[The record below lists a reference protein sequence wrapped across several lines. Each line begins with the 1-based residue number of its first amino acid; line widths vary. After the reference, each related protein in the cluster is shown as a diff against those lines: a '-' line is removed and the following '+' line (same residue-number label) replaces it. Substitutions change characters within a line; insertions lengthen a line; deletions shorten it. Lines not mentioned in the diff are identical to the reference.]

1 MDKIKALNTETL
13 REYLIRYYTLME
25 YLDSEAGYGTYLITL
40 HGKRPVK
47 ICKVSP
53 AQLLEHASDDNLPES
68 L

>member
-1 MDKIKALNTETL
+1 MIKQINAETL
-13 REYLIRYYTLME
+13 REYLIRYFTLME
-25 YLDSEAGYGTYLITL
+25 YLDKEAGYGTYQITL

-53 AQLLEHASDDNLPES
+53 AQLLEHASAEDLPVS

>member
-1 MDKIKALNTETL
+1 MKTLNTETL

-25 YLDSEAGYGTYLITL
+25 YLDKEAGYGTYIITF

-47 ICKVSP
+47 ISKVSP
-53 AQLLEHASDDNLPES
+53 AQLLEHASDENVPET

>member
-1 MDKIKALNTETL
+1 MIKQLDSETL

-25 YLDSEAGYGTYLITL
+25 YLDKEAGYGTYIITF

-47 ICKVSP
+47 ISKVSP
-53 AQLLEHASDDNLPES
+53 AQLLEHASCDDLPDS

>member
-1 MDKIKALNTETL
+1 MKALNAETL

-25 YLDSEAGYGTYLITL
+25 YLDKEAGYGTYIITF

-47 ICKVSP
+47 ISKVAP
-53 AQLLEHASDDNLPES
+53 AQLLEHASDENIPET

>member
-1 MDKIKALNTETL
+1 MVKQLDSETL

-25 YLDSEAGYGTYLITL
+25 YLDKEAGYGTYIITL

-47 ICKVSP
+47 IRKVSP
-53 AQLLEHASDDNLPES
+53 AQILEHASGENLPDS